1 MKEKNNSV
9 KFKEDKCF
17 WATTILFILVFIL
30 SLIFSIFDKIF
41 NIIPWNVNISDTI
54 GVAVQIITAISS
66 LVVSVIGISISLQ
79 NDEYFGIKISKLYT
93 LRVEKHFSIL
103 QIIVI
108 SIILCVINLLYYMI
122 DLYVAAITVS
132 IISVAFAIIVACVEV
147 PVMSKDEKAMIKI
160 LKNNLLFNHYNKKE
174 SSKELKDAVKYLLC
188 HKNLK
193 DTFSELKSDDE
204 EYNKALFFKLLEFQ
218 QDIAFNLNR
227 ITAEQDL
234 YETSGSLLENVFD
247 VLLNVFDF
255 DNAFYNEIIKNRYLL
270 TRVLFKLEETAVIKE
285 QFLEKLSELCQ
296 FLSLRK
302 HSKKYDIDFLSTII
316 IIIVA
321 ITVKEGKFDVIKTIR
336 KEYSS
341 LLLNFKYSVAPV
353 NIFAIISMHLYYL
366 CNSDSRVPQ
375 ELKQEISMFINEK
388 SHLEGNTKIE
398 SWGTL
403 YNNLLHNFNVD
414 FSSFI
419 NLSSLLSDL
428 LEFWIYDNR
437 AHTVILDVDY
447 FTKWYLTNLLASSNC
462 RNFDF
467 SKLKI
472 DYPEINY
479 YITNFGDRCFDD
491 NGIFL
496 ITDTMKSIV
505 NFYDEES
512 KQLERYK
519 LFEDK
524 FHRFLNYI
532 NSLRIEK
539 IDETTEL
546 VRKIPCDEL
555 STEINNAIM
564 KAVQSEWG
572 YKKSI
577 DITNPE
583 RCFSFMMEMFPDA
596 INFKESLLKYCVES
610 VLLDIKNSIK
620 SKKIF
625 NNNDFEN
632 SIKQLITLNL
642 KYTTEGA
649 KNCIPDYYIKDKAL
663 RELYVQKCINLE
675 EFNSDLLGIET
686 LVVEDG
692 FFFNCIVS
700 SVEIRKLNEEEL
712 SKQVEK
718 HQRSDGQYVFSGA
731 FMPKEKITETI
742 HDKYVVITVV
752 IKHQVNASE
761 DTVFELY
768 PYNKSQDEYL

>member
-17 WATTILFILVFIL
+17 WSTTILFILVFIL
-30 SLIFSIFDKIF
+30 SSIFSVFDKIF
-41 NIIPWNVNISDTI
+41 NIIPWNENISDTI

-79 NDEYFGIKISKLYT
+79 NDEYFGIKISKLYM

-108 SIILCVINLLYYMI
+108 SIILCVVNLFYYMI

-132 IISVAFAIIVACVEV
+132 VISVAFAIIVACVEV

-193 DTFSELKSDDE
+193 DTFNELKSDDE

-227 ITAEQDL
+227 ITTEQDL

-255 DNAFYNEIIKNRYLL
+255 DDVFYNEIIKNRYLL
-270 TRVLFKLEETAVIKE
+270 TRVLFRLEETAVIKE
-285 QFLEKLSELCQ
+285 RFLAKIGGLCQ
-296 FLSLRK
+296 FLSYAERTE
-302 HSKKYDIDFLSTII
+302 KYDIDFLSTVI
-316 IIIVA
+316 IIIVSG
-321 ITVKEGKFDVIKTIR
+321 TVKEGKFDVIKTIR

-341 LLLNFKYSVAPV
+341 LLLSFKQFGATV

-375 ELKQEISMFINEK
+375 KLKQEITMFINEE
-388 SHLEGNTKIE
+388 SHLEDNTKIE
-398 SWGTL
+398 SWSTL

-447 FTKWYLTNLLASSNC
+447 FTKWYLTNLLASTNY

-467 SKLKI
+467 SQLKI
-472 DYPEINY
+472 DYPEIKY
-479 YITNFGDRCFDD
+479 YITNFGDKCFDD
-491 NGIFL
+491 NGIFV
-496 ITDTMKSIV
+496 ITEVMKSII

-512 KQLERYK
+512 KKLEQYK
-519 LFEDK
+519 IFEDK
-524 FHRFLNYI
+524 FHRFFDYI

-539 IDETTEL
+539 IDEATEL
-546 VRKIPCDEL
+546 VRKISCDEL
-555 STEINNAIM
+555 SMEINNAIINAM
-564 KAVQSEWG
+564 QSEWG

-577 DITNPE
+577 DITNSE
-583 RCFSFMMEMFPDA
+583 RCFSFMMEIFPDA
-596 INFKESLLKYCVES
+596 INFKESLLDYCVDS
-610 VLLDIKNSIK
+610 VLHDIKNSIK

-632 SIKQLITLNL
+632 SIRRLLTLNL
-642 KYTTEGA
+642 KYATGFA
-649 KNCIPDYYIKDKAL
+649 KNFIPEYYIKDNTLK
-663 RELYVQKCINLE
+663 ELYLKKCMKLE
-675 EFNSDLLGIET
+675 EFNSKLLGSET
-686 LVVEDG
+686 LVVENG
-692 FFFNCIVS
+692 FFFNCMVS
-700 SVEIRKLNEEEL
+700 SVEIRKLDEEEL
-712 SKQVEK
+712 AQQVEK

-731 FMPKEKITETI
+731 FMPKEKISETI

-752 IKHQVNASE
+752 VRHQVNASE
-761 DTVFELY
+761 DTVFELF
-768 PYNKSQDEYL
+768 PYNKSEDEYL